1 MKKLVMFVPVRLHRV
16 TTYNIRYTNIV
27 MQEQGSIFW
36 EVIIS
41 VVIRKQIHMNVR
53 IIVNA

>member
-1 MKKLVMFVPVRLHRV
+1 MFVPVRLHRV